1 MPRQRQQ
8 AAQNTGFNSAA
19 CAVELH
25 EPARVDE
32 PVHDSRRHLV
42 VVEHGHPLAE
52 LYVGRGGRAYCR
64 GHRSRGHRLYR
75 LRRRR
80 PRRALGATSPGTPSA
95 NLIEMDRSYYASIEV
110 GRRNV
115 SLSNLKKI
123 ADGFHITI
131 SELMRG
137 VE

>member
-1 MPRQRQQ
+1 MTLFVMDTTLQKSFGMR
-8 AAQNTGFNSAA
+8 
-19 CAVELH
+19 CKEL
-25 EPARVDE
+25 
-32 PVHDSRRHLV
+32 
-42 VVEHGHPLAE
+42 
-52 LYVGRGGRAYCR
+52 RA
-64 GHRSRGHRLYR
+64 G
-75 LRRRR
+75 
-80 PRRALGATSPGTPSA
+80 LGCSQEQFV

-123 ADGFHITI
+123 ADGFQITI

>member
-1 MPRQRQQ
+1 MQ
-8 AAQNTGFNSAA
+8 S
-19 CAVELH
+19 
-25 EPARVDE
+25 
-32 PVHDSRRHLV
+32 
-42 VVEHGHPLAE
+42 
-52 LYVGRGGRAYCR
+52 
-64 GHRSRGHRLYR
+64 
-75 LRRRR
+75 
-80 PRRALGATSPGTPSA
+80 GAFA

-123 ADGFHITI
+123 ADGFQISI

>member
-1 MPRQRQQ
+1 
-8 AAQNTGFNSAA
+8 
-19 CAVELH
+19 
-25 EPARVDE
+25 
-32 PVHDSRRHLV
+32 
-42 VVEHGHPLAE
+42 
-52 LYVGRGGRAYCR
+52 
-64 GHRSRGHRLYR
+64 
-75 LRRRR
+75 
-80 PRRALGATSPGTPSA
+80 
-95 NLIEMDRSYYASIEV
+95 MDCSYYASIEV